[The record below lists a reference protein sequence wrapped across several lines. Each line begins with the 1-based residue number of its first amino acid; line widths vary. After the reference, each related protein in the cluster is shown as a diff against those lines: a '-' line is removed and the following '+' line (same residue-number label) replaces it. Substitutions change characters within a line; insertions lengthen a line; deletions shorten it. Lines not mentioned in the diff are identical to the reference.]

1 MPHRF
6 SEGGYRYRHRHE
18 STTNGCALSIG
29 EMIEQVDSGTTS
41 YERTLQQCS
50 VKMSREASEQLYQV
64 STEALPLGG
73 AFQVAAL
80 ILLSAYAHHSP
91 ACRPGPTAQASCGQP
106 VQPGR
111 FPCCPGYS
119 RP

>member
-1 MPHRF
+1 MFRKLPSFRPVSNPGHAAQAGIRKHLAMPHRF

-64 STEALPLGG
+64 TAVRLNEG
-73 AFQVAAL
+73 AN
-80 ILLSAYAHHSP
+80 
-91 ACRPGPTAQASCGQP
+91 R
-106 VQPGR
+106 
-111 FPCCPGYS
+111 
-119 RP
+119 